1 MQTGVKHLGSHVE
14 NGEKTGWPVE
24 MQESDGG
31 RQRRSGMRP
40 GLNQRVS
47 LTWLAVKTIGP
58 ALQRPGRL
66 GAGLPF
72 ERAVGGPP
80 SSQVLKLEGNSQ

>member
-1 MQTGVKHLGSHVE
+1 M
-14 NGEKTGWPVE
+14 E

-47 LTWLAVKTIGP
+47 LTWLAVKTIWP

-66 GAGLPF
+66 GAGLPL
-72 ERAVGGPP
+72 ERALGCPP